1 MRRHAAPA
9 AAGRE
14 RELAPARALG
24 GAPGGDARSVLGRSR
39 AERSARHWVE
49 GERVD
54 GDWVDG
60 DWVDGDWVDGDWVDG
75 ERAVPDRTIGRA
87 LCGGG
92 PGLEDSLG
100 R

>member
-1 MRRHAAPA
+1 MRSHAAPA

-14 RELAPARALG
+14 RELAPDRALG

-60 DWVDGDWVDGDWVDG
+60 DWVDG

-92 PGLEDSLG
+92 PRLEDSLG